1 MESLI
6 EDKICIT
13 LGSALTSSE
22 IFQNAGVDVGRKI
35 AGHAL
40 RLCTGVSA
48 VTYVEFYHQIYST
61 VMVLRQ
67 FIVYSCPECLWW
79 S

>member
-1 MESLI
+1 MESQI

-48 VTYVEFYHQIYST
+48 VTYV
-61 VMVLRQ
+61 
-67 FIVYSCPECLWW
+67 
-79 S
+79 

>member
-1 MESLI
+1 MESQI

-48 VTYVEFYHQIYST
+48 VTYVQFYHQIYST

-67 FIVYSCPECLWW
+67 SIVNSCPECLWW